1 MEEINLDLNNLFNLS
16 YSFEGLKILLTS
28 IAKNQDIMLQKIK
41 QLENNQ
47 KLNEKNNIKFIPQKI
62 VETKKVE
69 DKNHANENKEAMNTN
84 SDKDKDIYNNFLIS
98 DLTNRIS
105 NLEDQYRNIRSFI
118 PQYQEQDPRTL
129 NDILDEHKSNLNDL
143 NENIKGINNNI
154 SNMKESMENMQLKVM
169 DFSIFEVFK
178 DKNITADV
186 DVAELL
192 IKALENKMNEKFKFN
207 DEKIKKDE
215 QDIMKL
221 KTELTNIKNSSNFQT
236 KNLSYIKEEILSI
249 QKNIEQLRTNTS
261 DNIMKNKEL
270 IRKLREK
277 NNASSKE
284 FSESMSSINIKINS
298 FEEKINKLL
307 EEFENIKKEKNMES
321 SNLEQ
326 ENVKHEDFII
336 FQDNIQKKCTHL
348 EKKLQILSES
358 IKTKELEEKIYQLNR
373 ELQNKKPSDQEYFSL
388 NEQVQSHQDL
398 FDNIKIDNINTQN
411 DLKKIKESMNLIN
424 RKCEDLILQNLM
436 SAKTPDDLKDGKVQ
450 KNLILSKMK
459 DYLESSV
466 FNEYLIDDTREKE
479 KIKKDIDNYKQFK
492 EEIIET
498 LKKSASIQDLK
509 NLEAYLEDLF
519 DEYKEKMTKLCP
531 KKSEINKALK
541 SLELQIKSLYELILK
556 KDEKSD
562 NWLIAKKQIGGFACA
577 SCDNYIGDLK
587 ENDEKVFWNQ
597 FPEYTNYTIK
607 DIKDLN
613 VNKIGNGFSRIL
625 NLVNINKEINENDKG
640 IKILNNEWK
649 NGFKENNEK
658 ENNNI
663 FNQTGYKK
671 NKKAI
676 YRNINIE
683 TNLKT
688 VPSYDEAMNG
698 FKTQRLKNIN
708 IDEIKLKN
716 NDINNNLPTITSR
729 NDKNNIIDIYE
740 EGKEQKDGPKLIKI
754 IKKKK

>member
-47 KLNEKNNIKFIPQKI
+47 KLNEKNNIKFIPQKN

-562 NWLIAKKQIGGFACA
+562 NWLIAKKPIGGFACA

-640 IKILNNEWK
+640 IKILNNEAK
-649 NGFKENNEK
+649 NGFKEINEK
-658 ENNNI
+658 ESNNI

-740 EGKEQKDGPKLIKI
+740 EGKEQKDRPKLIKI

>member
-261 DNIMKNKEL
+261 DNSMKNKEL

-373 ELQNKKPSDQEYFSL
+373 ELQNKKPSAQEYFSL

-562 NWLIAKKQIGGFACA
+562 NWLIAKKPIGGYACA

>member
-47 KLNEKNNIKFIPQKI
+47 KLNEKNNIKFIPQKN

-562 NWLIAKKQIGGFACA
+562 NWLIAKKPIGGYACA

-625 NLVNINKEINENDKG
+625 NLVNINKEISENDKG
-640 IKILNNEWK
+640 MKILNNESK
-649 NGFKENNEK
+649 NGFKEINEK

-740 EGKEQKDGPKLIKI
+740 EGKEQKNGPKLIKI

>member
-118 PQYQEQDPRTL
+118 PQYQEEDPRTL

-562 NWLIAKKQIGGFACA
+562 NWLIAKKPIGGYACA

>member
-466 FNEYLIDDTREKE
+466 FNEYLRDDTREKE

-556 KDEKSD
+556 KDEKND
-562 NWLIAKKQIGGFACA
+562 NWLIAKKPIGGYACA

-607 DIKDLN
+607 DIKELN

>member
-98 DLTNRIS
+98 DLTSRIS

-562 NWLIAKKQIGGFACA
+562 NWLIAKKPIGGYACA

-607 DIKDLN
+607 DIKELN

>member
-373 ELQNKKPSDQEYFSL
+373 ELQNKNPSDQEYFSL

-562 NWLIAKKQIGGFACA
+562 NWLIAKKPIGGYACA

-625 NLVNINKEINENDKG
+625 NLVNINKEISENDKG
-640 IKILNNEWK
+640 MKILNNESK
-649 NGFKENNEK
+649 NGFKEINEK

-740 EGKEQKDGPKLIKI
+740 EGKEQKNGPKLIKI

>member
-28 IAKNQDIMLQKIK
+28 IAKNQDKMLQKIK

-98 DLTNRIS
+98 DLTSRIS

>member
-531 KKSEINKALK
+531 KKSEINKSLK

-562 NWLIAKKQIGGFACA
+562 NWLIAKKPIGGYACA

-607 DIKDLN
+607 DIKELN

>member
-47 KLNEKNNIKFIPQKI
+47 KLNEKNNIKFIPQKN

-84 SDKDKDIYNNFLIS
+84 SDKDKDIYNYFLIS

-562 NWLIAKKQIGGFACA
+562 NWLIAKKPIGGYACA

-640 IKILNNEWK
+640 MKILNNESK
-649 NGFKENNEK
+649 NGFKEINEK

-740 EGKEQKDGPKLIKI
+740 EGKEQKNGPKLIKI

>member
-28 IAKNQDIMLQKIK
+28 IAKNQDKMLQKIK

-143 NENIKGINNNI
+143 NENIKGINKNI

-261 DNIMKNKEL
+261 DNSMKNKEL

-562 NWLIAKKQIGGFACA
+562 NWLIAKKPIGGYACA

-607 DIKDLN
+607 DIKELN